1 MPSYRYPKQC
11 YIMLKS
17 LDDVGGICWATK
29 IKNLLYK
36 YDFGFVWLSQDV
48 GNINQFIRL
57 FRQKVINSCKND
69 WHTTAVINSDRC
81 HHCSFLKSL
90 LNVENT

>member
-17 LDDVGGICWATK
+17 LDDVGRICWATK

-57 FRQKVINSCKND
+57 FR
-69 WHTTAVINSDRC
+69 
-81 HHCSFLKSL
+81 
-90 LNVENT
+90 